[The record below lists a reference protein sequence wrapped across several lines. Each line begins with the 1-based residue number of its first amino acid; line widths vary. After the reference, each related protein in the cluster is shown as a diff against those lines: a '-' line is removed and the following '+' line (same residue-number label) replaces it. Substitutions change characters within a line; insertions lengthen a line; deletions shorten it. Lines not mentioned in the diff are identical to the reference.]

1 MMTLSV
7 TFFVYDINK
16 VNVVVA
22 EKGVTEEL
30 IIFQFK
36 INHVFSLV
44 INCISVSLSMNI
56 KKFYFF
62 CGLSFR

>member
-16 VNVVVA
+16 VNAVVP
-22 EKGVTEEL
+22 EKGVSEEL
-30 IIFQFK
+30 IIFQFE

-44 INCISVSLSMNI
+44 IV
-56 KKFYFF
+56 FQ
-62 CGLSFR
+62 FRYP